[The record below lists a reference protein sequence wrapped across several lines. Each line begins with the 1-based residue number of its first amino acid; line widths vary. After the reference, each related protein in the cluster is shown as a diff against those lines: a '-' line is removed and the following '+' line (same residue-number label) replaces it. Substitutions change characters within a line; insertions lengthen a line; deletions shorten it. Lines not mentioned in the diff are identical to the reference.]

1 MKNKSLYPVF
11 NKYILI
17 THIYIVSLS
26 IFTIHDWKYMC
37 FLGFSADQYNFDDP
51 TKGNR
56 VYFTRDTTTLECQV
70 LTYYSSTTQIVCDTR
85 YIAMHLITLSV

>member
-1 MKNKSLYPVF
+1 
-11 NKYILI
+11 
-17 THIYIVSLS
+17 
-26 IFTIHDWKYMC
+26 MC
-37 FLGFSADQYNFDDP
+37 FLGFSADQYNFDDS

-85 YIAMHLITLSV
+85 YIAMHLITLSVTQCEVLAFCYIIIIMLSYHTGIALQTFNRI